1 MSLQP
6 LLNRIDKLQAAIE
19 AAGKFDPEVLKR
31 INYKFRLDWNYHS
44 NAMEGNSLTKEE
56 TRSVMVNNVTVEGK
70 PLKDVLEIKGHD
82 QVITDILKIGKGE
95 LGLSEKRIK
104 DIHKA
109 IIHEDDPKKKQKIGQ
124 WKTENNHLIN
134 YKDEKFDFLEF
145 SEVAETMHQLINW
158 LNAQTEQLKAGKSKL
173 HPVLIA
179 FEFHLK
185 YLTIHPFYDGNG
197 RTARILT
204 NLILISF
211 GYPPVIIKKDEKE
224 VYYRYL
230 ADVQGYGGN
239 PDLYYEFMCK
249 LLIHSQELVIKGIDG
264 ESIEEPDD
272 LDKEI
277 MLLKKKFQNTDYTK
291 SPKSIHETFNYIEN
305 EVWGAVEE
313 ALNSFIDFFN
323 EGNIERFVNGMPEN
337 FGTQKNNILPFLLLQ
352 EKYLKPEDLKIF
364 GHSIYKNDI
373 TTIKWQDKKLGL
385 KGATGHN
392 IITTN
397 LNIEFDLNNYTICV
411 IINRDKLFSK
421 KLSYGSYINIDD
433 VNTLKASIKKT
444 ILEKIKE
451 YTQDNP
457 PPLF

>member
-6 LLNRIDKLQAAIE
+6 LLNRIDELQAAIE
-19 AAGKFDPEVLKR
+19 AAGKFDPEVLKK

-82 QVITDILKIGKGE
+82 QVISDILKIGKGE
-95 LGLSEKRIK
+95 VGLSEKRIK

-109 IIHEDDPKKKQKIGQ
+109 IIHEDNPEKKQKIGQ

-134 YKDEKFDFLEF
+134 YKHEKFDFKDH
-145 SEVAETMHQLINW
+145 SEVPEAMHQLINW
-158 LNAQTEQLKAGKSKL
+158 LNAQTEQLKAGKNKL
-173 HPVLIA
+173 HPALIA

-249 LLIHSQELVIKGIDG
+249 LLIHSQELVIKAIEG
-264 ESIEEPDD
+264 ESIEDPDD
-272 LDKEI
+272 LDKGIE
-277 MLLKKKFQNTDYTK
+277 LLKRTLAISSDEVEKTFEVIIKLWEESLSHLKDGFLALHTKFQALFENSNINISAFTNENRKIDITEPGSQKLLFGTPTKIRKLNRITMISEFSQMRNHPLEKRFIVINIVLLNFEYTVSNGLNLKVQKKYSESFTKTEIDDFIYKAGK
-291 SPKSIHETFNYIEN
+291 SLLEELNQVIEN
-305 EVWGAVEE
+305 
-313 ALNSFIDFFN
+313 N
-323 EGNIERFVNGMPEN
+323 
-337 FGTQKNNILPFLLLQ
+337 Q
-352 EKYLKPEDLKIF
+352 
-364 GHSIYKNDI
+364 
-373 TTIKWQDKKLGL
+373 
-385 KGATGHN
+385 
-392 IITTN
+392 
-397 LNIEFDLNNYTICV
+397 
-411 IINRDKLFSK
+411 
-421 KLSYGSYINIDD
+421 
-433 VNTLKASIKKT
+433 
-444 ILEKIKE
+444 
-451 YTQDNP
+451 
-457 PPLF
+457 